1 MKDPTTAANAG
12 FVDKTVKDA
21 VNGLTGKEMSFT
33 GNDGDTVGRK
43 LGETLTI
50 KGEGTVDKETA
61 ADNIKVSGNKTDGSL
76 TIGLAKDLKN
86 IESISSKPKDGKT
99 TKITLDGKDGMT
111 VKPGEGDTSTNI
123 GKDGVTV
130 ESNNTTNDK
139 AKTVIGK
146 DGIGIKGKD
155 GKDGI
160 SIKGDNGTDGNT
172 IVVKGKDG
180 KDGVSITGKDGGTVE
195 VGKDANGKAAV
206 TINGKDGKDGKIEFA
221 KDAGG
226 KGTGTI
232 TGLKDPE
239 IDPATGKAKDPTAAA
254 TANYVDSKVAGVD
267 DKLEAV
273 DRNRPFEYFDKDG
286 NKVVRAKDG
295 KFYKETDVE
304 KGVAKTGATDIAPSN
319 VVIKAMSTVDNKPLK
334 VTNIAKADLTDQS
347 TDAVNGSQL
356 KSVMDAAGIKTDKDG
371 NIVQPD
377 FNGNKVKNPD
387 GTDGEKPTN
396 IKDAIDKT
404 INTLNKGMAYGSDN
418 VKADLTKPQ
427 YLGSSLTIKSADEG
441 KALKKTGNDSNFV
454 GKNIV
459 TEYTKD
465 ANGNGTVTVAISEK
479 PEFKEVTATDK
490 ITVGKDAISIKG
502 NDGKDGGPSIEF
514 KKVTEVV
521 KDANGNPV
529 KDKNG
534 KDVVVEKG
542 TGTISGIKDPERNQD
557 GSLKDPTTAANNASV
572 DKVDQKVKDL
582 TDKVNNKND
591 QMTKQLHHLGKEI
604 DGVRSES
611 RKIGSLG
618 AAMAALN
625 PMEYDPMKP
634 NQVLAGVGSYKNS
647 QAVAVGMS
655 HHFNENLRVQAGV
668 SVSQGR
674 RTESMVNLGL
684 AWKIGKDDRDDSYN
698 KYKEGPIS
706 SIYVMQ
712 DEMKQ
717 VMEENKNLKS
727 EVEEMKKQLQ
737 TLIKQ
742 K

>member
-1 MKDPTTAANAG
+1 M
-12 FVDKTVKDA
+12 
-21 VNGLTGKEMSFT
+21 
-33 GNDGDTVGRK
+33 
-43 LGETLTI
+43 
-50 KGEGTVDKETA
+50 
-61 ADNIKVSGNKTDGSL
+61 
-76 TIGLAKDLKN
+76 
-86 IESISSKPKDGKT
+86 
-99 TKITLDGKDGMT
+99 
-111 VKPGEGDTSTNI
+111 
-123 GKDGVTV
+123 
-130 ESNNTTNDK
+130 
-139 AKTVIGK
+139 
-146 DGIGIKGKD
+146 
-155 GKDGI
+155 
-160 SIKGDNGTDGNT
+160 
-172 IVVKGKDG
+172 
-180 KDGVSITGKDGGTVE
+180 
-195 VGKDANGKAAV
+195 
-206 TINGKDGKDGKIEFA
+206 
-221 KDAGG
+221 
-226 KGTGTI
+226 
-232 TGLKDPE
+232 
-239 IDPATGKAKDPTAAA
+239 
-254 TANYVDSKVAGVD
+254 D

-295 KFYKETDVE
+295 KLYKETDVE
-304 KGVAKTGATDIAPSN
+304 KGVAKHGATEIAPSN
-319 VVIKAMSTVDNKPLK
+319 VVIKAMPTVNNEPLK
-334 VTNIAKADLTDQS
+334 VTNIAKADLTDNS

-356 KSVMDAAGIKTDKDG
+356 KSVMDAAGIKIDEKG
-371 NIVQPD
+371 NIVQPN
-377 FNGNKVKNPD
+377 FNKVKNPE
-387 GTDGEKPTN
+387 GTDGEKPTD

-441 KALKKTGNDSNFV
+441 KVLKKTGNDSNFV

-465 ANGNGTVTVAISEK
+465 AKGNGTVTVAVSEK

-490 ITVGKDAISIKG
+490 ITVGKDGNTTVIDGTKVEVGKNGNKEAAVVISGKDGKDGAIGIKGKDGKDAISIKG